1 MASAMNVA
9 EFIEQ
14 TLKPKIRN
22 VRFDLKDLLNQRK
35 IMVISGDVPCQP
47 FWDLNGRIQGI
58 EKQLYVLA
66 QQRNIVLL
74 NTKKGFTP
82 SMKIDSTLDQ
92 DFLLWLAEKRICAD
106 ALNVEDLFAQWKATR
121 LLLQNPHLK

>member
-1 MASAMNVA
+1 MASGMNVA

-14 TLKPKIRN
+14 ILEPKIRN
-22 VRFDLKDLLNQRK
+22 ARFDLKDLLHQRK
-35 IMVISGDVPCQP
+35 IMVISGDVPCQTL
-47 FWDLNGRIQGI
+47 WNLNGRIRGI
-58 EKQLYVLA
+58 EKQLYVLV

-82 SMKIDSTLDQ
+82 SMRIDSTLDQ
-92 DFLLWLAEKRICAD
+92 DFQLWLAEKRICAD
-106 ALNVEDLFAQWKATR
+106 APNVEDLFAQWKATR